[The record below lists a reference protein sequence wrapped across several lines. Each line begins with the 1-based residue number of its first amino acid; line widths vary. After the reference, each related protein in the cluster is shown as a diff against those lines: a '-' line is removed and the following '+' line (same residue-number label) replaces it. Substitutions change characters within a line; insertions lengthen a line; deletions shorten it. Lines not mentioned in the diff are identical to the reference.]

1 MSVLVVGL
9 SHRSAPIDLLERVVL
24 GPDAARVLATR
35 LRAGE
40 HVEEVLVLS
49 TCNRL
54 EIVVE
59 AATFHGALEEIGG
72 ALGELSGLTR
82 EELTTHLFVHYD
94 DRAVAHLFELAC
106 GLDSMAVGESQV
118 LGQLRDALARA
129 QRHDHLGPSLNPL
142 VQQALRVGKRA
153 HAETAI
159 DDVSRS
165 LVTLGLDRAREVF
178 TSLSSIRTVVLG
190 AGAMSGL
197 AVATLLREGV
207 SDIVVVNRTP
217 ERAIRLASTHGLRSA
232 DWSDLAGE
240 VGAADLVLTCTGAV
254 GHVLDD
260 TTLDRA
266 RAAAGRAGTPTV
278 LLDLA
283 LPRDID
289 PDIALLPGVHLW
301 GLADLQQDNT
311 GCSGLEGTSDEPAPV
326 VAVRELVTSEVAS
339 YLTERHTARLG
350 PTLAALRTS
359 AARVVDSE
367 MSRLDQRLPHLPDDE
382 RAEVRR
388 TVKRVV
394 DKLLHTP
401 TTRVKQLQAG
411 REPAAD
417 YAHALRELFDL
428 DSREV
433 AAVSTP
439 PLGVVDTLA
448 DIPSVSDTTRE
459 GGTT

>member
-24 GPDAARVLATR
+24 DAEGARGLATR

-54 EIVVE
+54 EVVVE
-59 AATFHGALEEIGG
+59 AATFHGALEQIGV
-72 ALGELSGLTR
+72 ALGEISGLGA
-82 EELTTHLFVHYD
+82 EELATHLFVHFD
-94 DRAVAHLFELAC
+94 DRAVCHLFELAC

-129 QRHDHLGPSLNPL
+129 QRYGHLGPSLNPL

-165 LVTLGLDRAREVF
+165 LVTLGLDRARSVLGE
-178 TSLSSIRTVVLG
+178 LGGARTVVLG

-197 AVATLLREGV
+197 AVATLVREGV
-207 SDIVVVNRTP
+207 TDLVVVNRTP
-217 ERAIRLASTHGLRSA
+217 ERAARLAAQHGMRSA
-232 DWSDLAGE
+232 GWSELAEE
-240 VGAADLVLTCTGAV
+240 VASADLVLTCTGAV
-254 GHVLDD
+254 GHVLDAA
-260 TTLDRA
+260 TLA
-266 RAAAGRAGTPTV
+266 RGRAGTGRDEQPVV

-283 LPRDID
+283 LPRDV
-289 PDIALLPGVHLW
+289 AAEAAELPGVHLW
-301 GLADLQQDNT
+301 GLAELQQEA
-311 GCSGLEGTSDEPAPV
+311 SGASAEDAPDAEAGPV
-326 VAVRELVTSEVAS
+326 RAVRELVTSEVAS
-339 YLTERHTARLG
+339 HLTERHTARLG
-350 PTLAALRTS
+350 PTLAALRSS
-359 AARVVDSE
+359 AARVVDAE
-367 MSRLDQRLPHLPDDE
+367 MARLDQRLPHLPEDE
-382 RAEVRR
+382 RAEVRH
-388 TVKRVV
+388 TVRRVV

-411 REPAAD
+411 REPAD

-433 AAVSTP
+433 ATVSTP
-439 PLGVVDTLA
+439 PLGVA
-448 DIPSVSDTTRE
+448 DSVSEITGEVGRR
-459 GGTT
+459 